1 MSYRIRKLA
10 ELVHPGLIPADIGTD
25 HGLLP
30 ILLVESGK
38 AEKAYACDVA
48 EGPLSQASANI
59 RSHHLEGRIIPVLS
73 DGFLAV
79 PDDISCA
86 VLAGMGTYTA
96 IHILEEA
103 LPRVQRL
110 SQVIVQV
117 NDDLPLMR
125 RWLDE
130 HGFAILRELTLCD
143 HGHFYT
149 AIDTCWKPHSQY
161 SERDILCGPM
171 EAILDPEGW
180 LAYACHELDRLAF
193 VIERRG
199 RDTEL
204 ERQKELYQSA
214 VDDMKKS
221 RSI

>member
-48 EGPLSQASANI
+48 EGPLSQAAANI
-59 RSHHLEGRIIPVLS
+59 RTHQLEGRIIPILS
-73 DGFLAV
+73 DGFESV

-96 IHILEEA
+96 IHILEAA
-103 LPRVQRL
+103 LPRVSNLKQL
-110 SQVIVQV
+110 IIQV

-125 RWLDE
+125 KWLDD
-130 HGFAILRELTLCD
+130 HGFAILRELTLED

-149 AIDTCWKPHSQY
+149 AIDTCRAPHARY
-161 SERDILCGPM
+161 SEQDILCGP
-171 EAILDPEGW
+171 ADAVIDPEGW
-180 LAYACHELDRLAF
+180 LAYADHEIRRLSF

-199 RDTEL
+199 ADEEL
-204 ERQKELYQSA
+204 EQQKGLYLKASEN
-214 VDDMKKS
+214 MKKRQIS
-221 RSI
+221 